1 MGEVLRFAW
10 YDIRRLLTSP
20 RFYLSL
26 LVVYACLW
34 LCFGSVYL
42 YPEETG
48 ESLQALELFIFASC
62 NRIPQCMLTFGVL
75 LLLGDA
81 PFLHEGMSVYLIR
94 SNRARWLLGQI
105 LFCLLTIVFYLL
117 VVEIMLLSLSGRE
130 VSFVNNWSDTI
141 MLASQI
147 TSGASLLYIDMIF
160 TFPMNIVLSGAPYAI
175 FALTLVYD
183 SLLLLM
189 FTLIGLAFNIRW
201 KVGVGCLGAVA
212 LLGLRSLIDSY
223 GNERLRGLLW
233 FSPCNLATVSDRPV
247 TVETIAYTVM
257 FFLCVCGLLTIWGY
271 GSMRSA
277 DLLKGEKV

>member
-1 MGEVLRFAW
+1 M
-10 YDIRRLLTSP
+10 
-20 RFYLSL
+20 
-26 LVVYACLW
+26 
-34 LCFGSVYL
+34 
-42 YPEETG
+42 
-48 ESLQALELFIFASC
+48 
-62 NRIPQCMLTFGVL
+62 
-75 LLLGDA
+75 
-81 PFLHEGMSVYLIR
+81 
-94 SNRARWLLGQI
+94 
-105 LFCLLTIVFYLL
+105 
-117 VVEIMLLSLSGRE
+117 
-130 VSFVNNWSDTI
+130 
-141 MLASQI
+141 
-147 TSGASLLYIDMIF
+147 
-160 TFPMNIVLSGAPYAI
+160 
-175 FALTLVYD
+175 YD

-271 GSMRSA
+271 GSMSSA